1 MRLRHG
7 EVFAFACGSLVLA
20 ATGCATA
27 IHGPMQK
34 VSIRSTPPGATA
46 TILPLDSRVTT
57 PGEVT
62 LTRRSVYTVRFEK
75 EGYQCVLAYLDRRS
89 ATAAFFNA
97 GLFFGTMRD
106 YETGAAFALVPSPLD
121 VVMRP
126 LSEVNAA
133 DAGRCDFRIPVET
146 VYDDGTESEY
156 SRAPEQ
162 NRSVGLRR

>member
-1 MRLRHG
+1 
-7 EVFAFACGSLVLA
+7 VFAFACGSLVLA

-46 TILPLDSRVTT
+46 TILPLESRVTT
-57 PGEVT
+57 PAEVT
-62 LTRRSVYTVRFEK
+62 LTRRGVYTVRFEK
-75 EGYQCVLAYLDRRS
+75 EGYQCVLAYLDRRT

-97 GLFFGTMRD
+97 GLFGIMRD
-106 YETGAAFALVPSPLD
+106 YETGAAFALVPSPLE

-126 LSEVNAA
+126 LSEVSAA
-133 DAGRCDFRIPVET
+133 DGRRCDFRIPVET

-156 SRAPEQ
+156 SRAPDE

>member
-7 EVFAFACGSLVLA
+7 EMFAFACGSLVLA
-20 ATGCATA
+20 ASGCATA

-34 VSIRSTPPGATA
+34 VSIRSTPAGATA
-46 TILPLDSRVTT
+46 TILPLDSRITT

-75 EGYQCVLAYLDRRS
+75 DGYQCVLGYLDRKL
-89 ATAAFFNA
+89 ATATFFNG
-97 GLFFGTMRD
+97 GLFGTMRD
-106 YETGAAFALVPSPLD
+106 FETGAAFALVPSPLE

-126 LSEVNAA
+126 LSEVSAA
-133 DAGRCDFRIPVET
+133 DVGRCDVRVPAET
-146 VYDDGTESEY
+146 AYDDGTESEY
-156 SRAPEQ
+156 SRAPNQ